1 MEPFVYNEDGAA
13 PEQPAVPVHQHLRHQ
28 QQQHPPNSSSPP
40 TELLRQQQ
48 QQQQTTTPASTSNI
62 SGNSSGLQQH
72 FQPLSPHLHQLQAQI
87 FQSSSNPQI
96 LGSGSSNNNS
106 TNGFN
111 GPHAGSLGLGPSK
124 RIQQLLTDPLLL
136 PRKEPNREHLQQ
148 QQQPLRTVTAAGAA
162 TAAAVP
168 PPGVIN
174 RPKSSPALERS
185 PRKERREK
193 GETGV
198 ADGTGVHAQ
207 RTSSKKSVVP
217 NASTHRTSEPQ
228 SAAGAAGFS
237 ASSSYR
243 NGDAGGRNFPP
254 TLPQHQQQQR
264 TRTNSIN
271 HVLPFLVKQHAKTL
285 LSVQELQERVASLEE
300 LSVSLQCAME
310 SSSASVGGCS
320 TINPAH
326 QQSSPWQTSSKAPV
340 TSGNGA
346 AINYSQVVQNSKSS
360 RSADCGGSS
369 AGGGAESDKQD
380 SGLGVDSSS
389 SHSRNSQTPSASG
402 SSQSGINSHHNP
414 HTSSST
420 LNIHNTTATT
430 TTTAAHNTT
439 SHLSPSHNLH
449 HPHHHHT
456 RPQHLTVAA
465 HGTGQTRVNNPH
477 QNQADELLDL
487 LDQICERGNHLRDFA
502 SSQQQLQQLN
512 SDLAGM
518 GDAQLLKENREL
530 KRLLHKTEDEKKAL
544 KDQIRAYE
552 SQLHRL
558 QGERMAY
565 EDKLS
570 AVCFEKRQLESH
582 VRALHVS
589 CVAGGGGTGTAGSS
603 LGTVV
608 PSRSL
613 AAAGVVTGPA
623 SGQGLPAGSTG
634 SAAAT
639 NSASSVH
646 PAVNSSH
653 LGSFHDS
660 PSINDKVS
668 RVLQIDNP
676 LELQRQLIEHI
687 MDNAALID
695 RLRKLEATWAKRHH
709 DWAKTEEALQSHVD
723 DLMGERDE
731 CISALRKNQ
740 VDLRR
745 LRSRLTFLESAVHK
759 FDGGPTHGTHDA
771 REALDQIDEMEAAL
785 PLPPWMQSSSP
796 RLVQSYHNNLA
807 IGLGERKSPHHSLP
821 PRVGVN
827 QAANAHLF
835 RNEGPAS
842 LLSNQWRRPGAN
854 SPQDLMS
861 VHDDLT
867 SHIDQ
872 ICSEFDPLSG
882 KEGQAPGATQGHDY
896 DSLDLSM
903 PLQPTKLHS
912 ALT

>member
-1 MEPFVYNEDGAA
+1 MK
-13 PEQPAVPVHQHLRHQ
+13 
-28 QQQHPPNSSSPP
+28 SS
-40 TELLRQQQ
+40 
-48 QQQQTTTPASTSNI
+48 I
-62 SGNSSGLQQH
+62 VSGLLWSLL
-72 FQPLSPHLHQLQAQI
+72 FTLQ
-87 FQSSSNPQI
+87 S
-96 LGSGSSNNNS
+96 
-106 TNGFN
+106 
-111 GPHAGSLGLGPSK
+111 
-124 RIQQLLTDPLLL
+124 
-136 PRKEPNREHLQQ
+136 
-148 QQQPLRTVTAAGAA
+148 
-162 TAAAVP
+162 
-168 PPGVIN
+168 
-174 RPKSSPALERS
+174 
-185 PRKERREK
+185 
-193 GETGV
+193 
-198 ADGTGVHAQ
+198 
-207 RTSSKKSVVP
+207 
-217 NASTHRTSEPQ
+217 
-228 SAAGAAGFS
+228 
-237 ASSSYR
+237 
-243 NGDAGGRNFPP
+243 
-254 TLPQHQQQQR
+254 
-264 TRTNSIN
+264 
-271 HVLPFLVKQHAKTL
+271 
-285 LSVQELQERVASLEE
+285 
-300 LSVSLQCAME
+300 
-310 SSSASVGGCS
+310 
-320 TINPAH
+320 
-326 QQSSPWQTSSKAPV
+326 
-340 TSGNGA
+340 
-346 AINYSQVVQNSKSS
+346 SKSS
-360 RSADCGGSS
+360 RSADCGGNSG
-369 AGGGAESDKQD
+369 GGGAESDKQD
-380 SGLGVDSSS
+380 SGLEVDSSS

-402 SSQSGINSHHNP
+402 SSQSCINSHHNQ
-414 HTSSST
+414 SSSASSP
-420 LNIHNTTATT
+420 HNVHTTST
-430 TTTAAHNTT
+430 TTTAIHNNIT
-439 SHLSPSHNLH
+439 SHLSPSHTPL
-449 HPHHHHT
+449 HHHHQHHT
-456 RPQHLTVAA
+456 RRQHHHHLTGGHAA
-465 HGTGQTRVNNPH
+465 GATGVSNPR

-530 KRLLHKTEDEKKAL
+530 KRLLQKTEDEKKTL
-544 KDQIRAYE
+544 KDQIRVYE

-558 QGERMAY
+558 QHVDEPRDSGLKAHLDMTNSWKELTEKNGTEQLGERMAY

-589 CVAGGGGTGTAGSS
+589 CVAGGAATGPGGNS
-603 LGTVV
+603 LGAAI
-608 PSRSL
+608 PSGTL
-613 AAAGVVTGPA
+613 AAAGAVTGPPSVQGTAAMVGSGTA
-623 SGQGLPAGSTG
+623 SGSAGGT
-634 SAAAT
+634 
-639 NSASSVH
+639 H
-646 PAVNSSH
+646 PATNSSH
-653 LGSFHDS
+653 LGSFHDT

-709 DWAKTEEALQSHVD
+709 DWTKTEEALQSHVD

-745 LRSRLTFLESAVHK
+745 LRSRLTFLESAIHK
-759 FDGGPTHGTHDA
+759 FDGGPTHGTHDT
-771 REALDQIDEMEAAL
+771 REALDQIDELEAAL

-842 LLSNQWRRPGAN
+842 LLSDQWRRPEGN

-882 KEGQAPGATQGHDY
+882 KEGRAAGGAQGHDY